1 LKKIPLHTIQQ
12 VENYQNKRFLIALSG
27 GLDSVVLSYL
37 FRQNNLDFALAHCN
51 FKLRGQESDDDQK
64 FVENWA
70 RQIDTKLYINVCDL
84 SNHPKK
90 NTQIAA
96 RDARYEWFDEL
107 KKTHQ
112 FDYIVIGHHLDDSI
126 ETFFI
131 NLQRASGL
139 KGLTGIN
146 ERKNILRPLLNY
158 TRKEIEN
165 YALNNQLTW
174 REDSS
179 NASDKYKRN
188 FIRHQ
193 IIPKFEEITPS
204 FKQSMQ
210 KTMQYLQQSN
220 AVINDW
226 VNQKTEEIVS
236 KKEGEWYLNIEKIS
250 ALTQKELFLHH
261 FLSDFG
267 FSDFDGINQLLNAQ
281 NGKTILS
288 ENYRLIKHQNELII
302 ASNLPSEQQSFQ
314 ITEQKV
320 DYPIR
325 FSMQKYAVDEIAFSM
340 IKNASKNEVY
350 LDYDLIKF
358 PLSLRKWQAGDYFYP
373 FGMKGKMKLSDYF
386 INQKISLV
394 EKEKIW
400 LFCDAENNIVWIA
413 GKRSDNR
420 YRITKHTNTI
430 LHIKT
435 D

>member
-1 LKKIPLHTIQQ
+1 MKKIPLHTIQQ

>member
-1 LKKIPLHTIQQ
+1 MKKTSLHTIQQ
-12 VENYQNKRFLIALSG
+12 VKNYQNKQFLIAISG
-27 GLDSVVLSYL
+27 GLDSIVLSHL
-37 FRQNNLDFALAHCN
+37 FLQNNLDFALAHCN
-51 FKLRGQESDDDQK
+51 FKLRGQESDEDQK
-64 FVENWA
+64 FIENWA
-70 RQIDTKLYINVCDL
+70 HQIDAKLYVNVCDL
-84 SNHPKK
+84 SNYPEK

-96 RDARYEWFDEL
+96 RNARYEWFNKL
-107 KKTHQ
+107 LNTHK

-146 ERKNILRPLLNY
+146 ERENILRPLLNY
-158 TRKEIEN
+158 TRKEIKN
-165 YALNNQLTW
+165 YALNNQLVW

-210 KTMQYLQQSN
+210 KTMQFLQQSN

-226 VNQKTEEIVS
+226 VNQKAEEIVS
-236 KKEGEWYLNIEKIS
+236 KKEREWHLNIEKLS
-250 ALTQKELFLHH
+250 SLTQTELFLHH
-261 FLSDFG
+261 FLSNFG
-267 FSDFDGINQLLNAQ
+267 FSDFDGINQLMTAQ

-302 ASNLPSEQQSFQ
+302 TSNLPNKQQSFV

-320 DYPIR
+320 DYPIH
-325 FSMQKYAVDEIAFSM
+325 FLMQKYAVNKIAFSK

-358 PLSLRKWQAGDYFYP
+358 PLSIRKWEAGDYFYP
-373 FGMKGKMKLSDYF
+373 LGMKGKMKLSDYF
-386 INQKISLV
+386 INQKISLI

-400 LFCDAENNIVWIA
+400 LFCDAKNNIVWIA
-413 GKRSDNR
+413 GQRPDNR
-420 YRITKHTNTI
+420 YKITKNTKKI